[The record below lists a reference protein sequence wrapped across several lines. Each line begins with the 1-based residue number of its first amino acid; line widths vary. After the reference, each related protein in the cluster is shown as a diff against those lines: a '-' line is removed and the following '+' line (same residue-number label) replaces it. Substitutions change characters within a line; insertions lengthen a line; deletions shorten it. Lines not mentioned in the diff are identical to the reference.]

1 MLEHVVGTALLCLAA
16 FNDLTIF
23 IFSGTE
29 LQICPRGLTC
39 CTEEM
44 EKKLWIVSKDKYG
57 EALQSSASAM
67 QRLFSQR
74 SNKFNG
80 KIWCNETNYILK
92 FNIISK
98 LYHEKLNI
106 YLLTSYQKG

>member
-1 MLEHVVGTALLCLAA
+1 MLEHIVDTSY
-16 FNDLTIF
+16 FHIKILTCF
-23 IFSGTE
+23 FSIFSGTE

-80 KIWCNETNYILK
+80 KILCNETNCNLK
-92 FNIISK
+92 LNIISK
-98 LYHEKLNI
+98 LFR
-106 YLLTSYQKG
+106 

>member
-1 MLEHVVGTALLCLAA
+1 MLEHVVGTALAA

-80 KIWCNETNYILK
+80 KIMRNETNCNLK
-92 FNIISK
+92 SNIV
-98 LYHEKLNI
+98 
-106 YLLTSYQKG
+106 LTYSTIN

>member
-1 MLEHVVGTALLCLAA
+1 MAL
-16 FNDLTIF
+16 FKNVTIF
-23 IFSGTE
+23 FTLSGTE

-80 KIWCNETNYILK
+80 KILCNETNCNLK
-92 FNIISK
+92 LNIISK
-98 LYHEKLNI
+98 FFVND
-106 YLLTSYQKG
+106 

>member
-1 MLEHVVGTALLCLAA
+1 MLEHIVDTSY
-16 FNDLTIF
+16 FHIKILTCF
-23 IFSGTE
+23 FSIFSGTE

-80 KIWCNETNYILK
+80 KILRHETDYNLKLNIL
-92 FNIISK
+92 SK
-98 LYHEKLNI
+98 LYHEI
-106 YLLTSYQKG
+106 IT

>member
-1 MLEHVVGTALLCLAA
+1 
-16 FNDLTIF
+16 
-23 IFSGTE
+23 
-29 LQICPRGLTC
+29 
-39 CTEEM
+39 M

-80 KIWCNETNYILK
+80 KILCKETNYNLK
-92 FNIISK
+92 LNIISK
-98 LYHEKLNI
+98 LYDGILI
-106 YLLTSYQKG
+106 LTFPLMI